1 MKKIVIASDSFKDS
15 LSSQEVADAFEKG
28 VRDIIEECNIVKVPI
43 ADGGEGSVDALT
55 TSLKGEYVY
64 VEVNDPLGR
73 RIKAKYAFIES
84 KKTAIIEAAAACGLT
99 LLNENE
105 RNPMLTSTFGVGE
118 IIKDAI
124 NRGSKKLIIGIGG
137 TSTNDAGTG
146 MLQAL
151 GYNFYNIEGKP
162 LNGNGKNLEN
172 ISYFTDIKV
181 NKSLKEIEN
190 KIKQEGERAAVDLG
204 IMNLNKELS
213 KTLGRLYYRT
223 SYGQNVLKHSIEV
236 GQIAGMLAAELGSD
250 VKLAKRAGLLHD
262 IGKAVDQEQEGTHVQ
277 LGADLARRY
286 GEKEVVVHAIEAH
299 HDDVAVNTLTDALVK
314 IADTISAGR
323 PGARR
328 DTLEIYIKRL
338 KKLEE
343 IANSYEGI
351 KQTFAVSAGREVR
364 VIVQPSVFDDVA
376 SAKLARDI
384 AKRIEDELEY
394 PGQIRVT
401 VVREARVTEIAK

>member
-1 MKKIVIASDSFKDS
+1 MKKIVIASDSFKGS

-73 RIKAKYAFIES
+73 RIKAKYGFIES

-151 GYNFYNIEGKP
+151 GYNFYNIEGNP

-172 ISYFTDIKV
+172 ISYFTDIKA
-181 NKSLKEIEN
+181 NKSLKEIEILVACDVTN
-190 KIKQEGERAAVDLG
+190 PLYGENGAAYIYAAQKG
-204 IMNLNKELS
+204 ANKEMIKNLDNGLRNFATIVNKYNKS
-213 KTLGRLYYRT
+213 DFSFIPGAGAAGGLGFTLKSLLNAKLVRGIDIILELIDFDSIIKDSDIIVTGEGKIDSQTLMGKTPSGILN
-223 SYGQNVLKHSIEV
+223 YGLRNNIPVLAICGKIDWSDNLKKSNFKEII
-236 GQIAGMLAAELGSD
+236 QI
-250 VKLAKRAGLLHD
+250 
-262 IGKAVDQEQEGTHVQ
+262 
-277 LGADLARRY
+277 
-286 GEKEVVVHAIEAH
+286 
-299 HDDVAVNTLTDALVK
+299 NP
-314 IADTISAGR
+314 DTISFKDAINTTTAKNNIR
-323 PGARR
+323 LVAQ
-328 DTLEIYIKRL
+328 EITKKYIIG
-338 KKLEE
+338 E
-343 IANSYEGI
+343 
-351 KQTFAVSAGREVR
+351 
-364 VIVQPSVFDDVA
+364 
-376 SAKLARDI
+376 
-384 AKRIEDELEY
+384 
-394 PGQIRVT
+394 
-401 VVREARVTEIAK
+401 

>member
-1 MKKIVIASDSFKDS
+1 MKKIVIASDSFKGS

-28 VRDIIEECNIVKVPI
+28 VRDIIEECNIVKVAI

-73 RIKAKYAFIES
+73 RIKAKYGFIES

-162 LNGNGKNLEN
+162 LNGNGKNLKN
-172 ISYFTDIKV
+172 ISYFTDIKA
-181 NKSLKEIEN
+181 NKSLKEIEILVACDVTN
-190 KIKQEGERAAVDLG
+190 PLYGENGAAYIYAAQKG
-204 IMNLNKELS
+204 ANKEMIKNLDNGLRNFATIVNKYNKS
-213 KTLGRLYYRT
+213 DFSFIPGAGAAGGLGFTLKSLLNAKLVRGIDIILELIDFDSIIKDSDIIVTGEGKIDSQSLMGKTPSGILN
-223 SYGQNVLKHSIEV
+223 YGLRNNIPVIAICGKIDWSDNLKKSNFKEII
-236 GQIAGMLAAELGSD
+236 QI
-250 VKLAKRAGLLHD
+250 
-262 IGKAVDQEQEGTHVQ
+262 
-277 LGADLARRY
+277 
-286 GEKEVVVHAIEAH
+286 
-299 HDDVAVNTLTDALVK
+299 NP
-314 IADTISAGR
+314 DTISFKDAINTTTAKNNIR
-323 PGARR
+323 LVAQ
-328 DTLEIYIKRL
+328 EITKKYI
-338 KKLEE
+338 
-343 IANSYEGI
+343 I
-351 KQTFAVSAGREVR
+351 
-364 VIVQPSVFDDVA
+364 
-376 SAKLARDI
+376 
-384 AKRIEDELEY
+384 
-394 PGQIRVT
+394 
-401 VVREARVTEIAK
+401 

>member
-1 MKKIVIASDSFKDS
+1 MKKIVIASDSFKGS

-73 RIKAKYAFIES
+73 RIKAKYGFIES

-172 ISYFTDIKV
+172 ISYFADIKV
-181 NKSLKEIEN
+181 NKSLKEIEILVACDVTN
-190 KIKQEGERAAVDLG
+190 PLYGENGAAY
-204 IMNLNKELS
+204 I
-213 KTLGRLYYRT
+213 Y
-223 SYGQNVLKHSIEV
+223 
-236 GQIAGMLAAELGSD
+236 AAQ
-250 VKLAKRAGLLHD
+250 K
-262 IGKAVDQEQEGTHVQ
+262 
-277 LGADLARRY
+277 GADKEMIKNLDNGLRNFATIVNKYNKSDFSFIPGAGAAGGLGFTLKSLLNAKLVRGIDIILELIDFDSIIKDSDIIVTGEGKIDSQTLMGKTPSGILNY
-286 GEKEVVVHAIEAH
+286 GLRNNIPVIAICGKIDWSDNLKKSNFKEIIQI
-299 HDDVAVNTLTDALVK
+299 NP
-314 IADTISAGR
+314 DTISFKDAINTTTAKNNIR
-323 PGARR
+323 LVAQ
-328 DTLEIYIKRL
+328 EITKKYIIG
-338 KKLEE
+338 E
-343 IANSYEGI
+343 
-351 KQTFAVSAGREVR
+351 
-364 VIVQPSVFDDVA
+364 
-376 SAKLARDI
+376 
-384 AKRIEDELEY
+384 
-394 PGQIRVT
+394 
-401 VVREARVTEIAK
+401 

>member
-1 MKKIVIASDSFKDS
+1 MKKIVIASDSFKGS

-28 VRDIIEECNIVKVPI
+28 VRDIIKECNIVKVPI

-73 RIKAKYAFIES
+73 RIKAKYGFIES
-84 KKTAIIEAAAACGLT
+84 KKTAIIEVTAACGLT

-172 ISYFTDIKV
+172 ITYFTDIKA
-181 NKSLKEIEN
+181 NKSLKEIEILVACDVTN
-190 KIKQEGERAAVDLG
+190 PLYGENGSAYIYAAQKG
-204 IMNLNKELS
+204 ANKEMIKNLDNGLRNFATIVNKYNKS
-213 KTLGRLYYRT
+213 DFSFIPGAGAAGGLGFTLKSLLNAKLVRGIDIILELIDFDSIIKDSDIIVTGEGKIDSQTLMGKTPSGILN
-223 SYGQNVLKHSIEV
+223 YGLRNNIPVIAICGKIDWSDNLKKSNFKEII
-236 GQIAGMLAAELGSD
+236 QI
-250 VKLAKRAGLLHD
+250 
-262 IGKAVDQEQEGTHVQ
+262 
-277 LGADLARRY
+277 
-286 GEKEVVVHAIEAH
+286 
-299 HDDVAVNTLTDALVK
+299 NP
-314 IADTISAGR
+314 DTISFKDAINTTTAKNNIR
-323 PGARR
+323 LVAQ
-328 DTLEIYIKRL
+328 EITKKYIIG
-338 KKLEE
+338 E
-343 IANSYEGI
+343 
-351 KQTFAVSAGREVR
+351 
-364 VIVQPSVFDDVA
+364 
-376 SAKLARDI
+376 
-384 AKRIEDELEY
+384 
-394 PGQIRVT
+394 
-401 VVREARVTEIAK
+401 

>member
-1 MKKIVIASDSFKDS
+1 MKKIVIASDSFKGS

-73 RIKAKYAFIES
+73 RIKAKYGFIES

-162 LNGNGKNLEN
+162 LNGNGKSLEN
-172 ISYFTDIKV
+172 ISYFTDIKA
-181 NKSLKEIEN
+181 NKSLKEIEILVACDVTN
-190 KIKQEGERAAVDLG
+190 PLYGENGAAYIYAAQKG
-204 IMNLNKELS
+204 ANKEMIKNLDNGLRNFATIVNKYNKS
-213 KTLGRLYYRT
+213 DFSFIPGAGAAGGLGFTLKSLLNAKLVRGIDIILELIDFDSIIKDSDIIVTGEGKIDSQTLMGKTPSGILN
-223 SYGQNVLKHSIEV
+223 YGLRNNIPVIAICGKIDWSDNLKKSNFKEII
-236 GQIAGMLAAELGSD
+236 QI
-250 VKLAKRAGLLHD
+250 
-262 IGKAVDQEQEGTHVQ
+262 
-277 LGADLARRY
+277 
-286 GEKEVVVHAIEAH
+286 
-299 HDDVAVNTLTDALVK
+299 NP
-314 IADTISAGR
+314 DTISFKDAINTTTAKNNIR
-323 PGARR
+323 LVAQ
-328 DTLEIYIKRL
+328 EITKKYIIG
-338 KKLEE
+338 E
-343 IANSYEGI
+343 
-351 KQTFAVSAGREVR
+351 
-364 VIVQPSVFDDVA
+364 
-376 SAKLARDI
+376 
-384 AKRIEDELEY
+384 
-394 PGQIRVT
+394 
-401 VVREARVTEIAK
+401 

>member
-1 MKKIVIASDSFKDS
+1 MKKIVIASDSFKGS

-73 RIKAKYAFIES
+73 RIKAKYGFIES

-162 LNGNGKNLEN
+162 LDGNGKNLEN
-172 ISYFTDIKV
+172 ISYFTDIKA
-181 NKSLKEIEN
+181 NKSLKEIEILVACDVTN
-190 KIKQEGERAAVDLG
+190 PLYGENGAAYIYAAQKG
-204 IMNLNKELS
+204 ANKEMIKNLDNGLRNFATIVNKYNKS
-213 KTLGRLYYRT
+213 DFSFIPGAGAAGGLGFTLKSLLNAKLVRGIDIILELIDFDSIIKDSDIIVTGEGKIDSQTLMGKTPSGILN
-223 SYGQNVLKHSIEV
+223 YGLRNNIPVIAICGKIDWSDNLKKSNFKEII
-236 GQIAGMLAAELGSD
+236 QI
-250 VKLAKRAGLLHD
+250 
-262 IGKAVDQEQEGTHVQ
+262 
-277 LGADLARRY
+277 
-286 GEKEVVVHAIEAH
+286 
-299 HDDVAVNTLTDALVK
+299 NP
-314 IADTISAGR
+314 DTISLTEAMNSTTAKNNIR
-323 PGARR
+323 IVAQ
-328 DTLEIYIKRL
+328 EITKKYI
-338 KKLEE
+338 
-343 IANSYEGI
+343 I
-351 KQTFAVSAGREVR
+351 
-364 VIVQPSVFDDVA
+364 
-376 SAKLARDI
+376 
-384 AKRIEDELEY
+384 
-394 PGQIRVT
+394 
-401 VVREARVTEIAK
+401 

>member
-1 MKKIVIASDSFKDS
+1 MKKIVIASDSFKGS

-73 RIKAKYAFIES
+73 RIKAKYGFIES

-172 ISYFTDIKV
+172 ISYFTDIKA
-181 NKSLKEIEN
+181 NKSLKEIEILVACDVTN
-190 KIKQEGERAAVDLG
+190 PLYGENGAAYIYAAQKG
-204 IMNLNKELS
+204 ANKEMIKNLDNGLRNFATIVNKYNKS
-213 KTLGRLYYRT
+213 DFSFIPGAGAAGGLGFTLKSLLNAKLVRGIDIILELIDFDSIIKDSDIIVTGEGKIDSQTLMGKTPSGILN
-223 SYGQNVLKHSIEV
+223 YGLRNNIPVIAICGKIDWSDNLKKSNFKEII
-236 GQIAGMLAAELGSD
+236 QI
-250 VKLAKRAGLLHD
+250 
-262 IGKAVDQEQEGTHVQ
+262 
-277 LGADLARRY
+277 
-286 GEKEVVVHAIEAH
+286 
-299 HDDVAVNTLTDALVK
+299 NP
-314 IADTISAGR
+314 DTISFKDAINTTAAKNNIR
-323 PGARR
+323 LVAQ
-328 DTLEIYIKRL
+328 EITKKYIIG
-338 KKLEE
+338 E
-343 IANSYEGI
+343 
-351 KQTFAVSAGREVR
+351 
-364 VIVQPSVFDDVA
+364 
-376 SAKLARDI
+376 
-384 AKRIEDELEY
+384 
-394 PGQIRVT
+394 
-401 VVREARVTEIAK
+401 

>member
-1 MKKIVIASDSFKDS
+1 MKKIVIASDSFKGS

-73 RIKAKYAFIES
+73 RIKAKYGFIES

-181 NKSLKEIEN
+181 NKSLKEIEILVACDVTN
-190 KIKQEGERAAVDLG
+190 PLYGENGAAYIYAAQKG
-204 IMNLNKELS
+204 ANKEMIKNLDNGLRNFATIVNKYNKS
-213 KTLGRLYYRT
+213 DFSFIPGAGAAGGVGFTLKSLLNAKLVRGIDIILELIDFDSIIKDSDIIVTGEGKIDSQTLMGKTPSGILN
-223 SYGQNVLKHSIEV
+223 YGLRNNIPVIAICGKIDWSDNLKKSNFKEII
-236 GQIAGMLAAELGSD
+236 QI
-250 VKLAKRAGLLHD
+250 
-262 IGKAVDQEQEGTHVQ
+262 
-277 LGADLARRY
+277 
-286 GEKEVVVHAIEAH
+286 
-299 HDDVAVNTLTDALVK
+299 NP
-314 IADTISAGR
+314 DTISFKDAINTTTAKNNIR
-323 PGARR
+323 LVAQ
-328 DTLEIYIKRL
+328 EITKKYIIG
-338 KKLEE
+338 E
-343 IANSYEGI
+343 
-351 KQTFAVSAGREVR
+351 
-364 VIVQPSVFDDVA
+364 
-376 SAKLARDI
+376 
-384 AKRIEDELEY
+384 
-394 PGQIRVT
+394 
-401 VVREARVTEIAK
+401 

>member
-1 MKKIVIASDSFKDS
+1 MKKIVIASDSFKGS

-73 RIKAKYAFIES
+73 RIKAKYGFIES

-172 ISYFTDIKV
+172 ISYFTDIKA
-181 NKSLKEIEN
+181 NKSLKEIEILVACDVTN
-190 KIKQEGERAAVDLG
+190 PLYGENGAAYIYAPQKGAD
-204 IMNLNKELS
+204 KEMI
-213 KTLGRLYYRT
+213 KTLDNGLRNFATIVNKYNKSDFSFIPGAGAAGGLGFTLKSLLNAKLVRGIDIILELIDFDSIIKDSDIIVT
-223 SYGQNVLKHSIEV
+223 GEGKIDSQTLMGKTPSGILNYGLRNNIPVIAICGKIDWSDNLKKSNFKEII
-236 GQIAGMLAAELGSD
+236 QI
-250 VKLAKRAGLLHD
+250 
-262 IGKAVDQEQEGTHVQ
+262 
-277 LGADLARRY
+277 
-286 GEKEVVVHAIEAH
+286 
-299 HDDVAVNTLTDALVK
+299 NP
-314 IADTISAGR
+314 DTISFKDAINTTTAKNNIR
-323 PGARR
+323 LVAQ
-328 DTLEIYIKRL
+328 EITKKYIIGEYSELL
-338 KKLEE
+338 K
-343 IANSYEGI
+343 I
-351 KQTFAVSAGREVR
+351 
-364 VIVQPSVFDDVA
+364 
-376 SAKLARDI
+376 
-384 AKRIEDELEY
+384 
-394 PGQIRVT
+394 
-401 VVREARVTEIAK
+401 

>member
-1 MKKIVIASDSFKDS
+1 MKKIVIASDSFKGS

-73 RIKAKYAFIES
+73 RIKAKYGFIES

-172 ISYFTDIKV
+172 ISYFADIKV
-181 NKSLKEIEN
+181 NKSLKEIEILVACDVTN
-190 KIKQEGERAAVDLG
+190 PLYGENGAAYIYAAQKG
-204 IMNLNKELS
+204 ANKEMIKNLDNGLRNFATIVNKYNKS
-213 KTLGRLYYRT
+213 DFSFIPGAGAAGGLGFTLKSLLNAKLVRGIDIILELIDFDSIIKDSDIIVTGEGKIDSQTLMGKTPSGILN
-223 SYGQNVLKHSIEV
+223 YGLRNNIPVIAICGKIDWSDNLKKSNFKEII
-236 GQIAGMLAAELGSD
+236 QI
-250 VKLAKRAGLLHD
+250 
-262 IGKAVDQEQEGTHVQ
+262 
-277 LGADLARRY
+277 
-286 GEKEVVVHAIEAH
+286 
-299 HDDVAVNTLTDALVK
+299 NP
-314 IADTISAGR
+314 DTISFKDAINTTTAKNNIR
-323 PGARR
+323 LVAQ
-328 DTLEIYIKRL
+328 EITKKYIIG
-338 KKLEE
+338 E
-343 IANSYEGI
+343 
-351 KQTFAVSAGREVR
+351 
-364 VIVQPSVFDDVA
+364 
-376 SAKLARDI
+376 
-384 AKRIEDELEY
+384 
-394 PGQIRVT
+394 
-401 VVREARVTEIAK
+401 